1 MEEAQLVETEEGLA
15 LTRGALTLCADFA
28 RLLPRAHPQKIHQ
41 ELLVKAAKIKGVHPQ
56 DLLVVDATAGLGEDS
71 FLLAAAGFN
80 VLMFER
86 DPIIAALLEDA
97 LSRAT
102 RDERLAA
109 IVARMTLRKEDS
121 VAALLGS
128 AAEDSAGVGTNSA
141 EVSATGETPASALT
155 SAPAASTPA
164 ASVGT
169 LTPDIVFL
177 DPMFPARTKSA
188 AVKKKFQLIHEL
200 EKPCNNE
207 EELLA
212 AALATHPRKVVI
224 KRPPRGPWLAGRKPS
239 YSLTGKAVRY
249 DCIVNA

>member
-1 MEEAQLVETEEGLA
+1 MEEAQLVQTEEGLA
-15 LTRGALTLCADFA
+15 LTRGALTLRADFA
-28 RLLPRAHPQKIHQ
+28 RLLPRVHPQKIHQ
-41 ELLVKAAKIKGVHPQ
+41 ELLVKAAKIKGVRPQ

-71 FLLAAAGFN
+71 FLLASAGFS

-97 LSRAT
+97 LSRAAH
-102 RDERLAA
+102 DERLAA

-121 VAALLGS
+121 VAALQNGAYS
-128 AAEDSAGVGTNSA
+128 
-141 EVSATGETPASALT
+141 
-155 SAPAASTPA
+155 
-164 ASVGT
+164 
-169 LTPDIVFL
+169 PDIVFL

-212 AALATHPRKVVI
+212 AAFAAHPRKVVI

>member
-1 MEEAQLVETEEGLA
+1 MEEAQLVQTEEGLA
-15 LTRGALTLCADFA
+15 LTRGALTLRADFA
-28 RLLPRAHPQKIHQ
+28 RLLPRVHPQKIHQ
-41 ELLVKAAKIKGVHPQ
+41 ELLVKAAKIKGVRPQ

-71 FLLAAAGFN
+71 FLLAAAGFS

-97 LSRAT
+97 LSRAAH
-102 RDERLAA
+102 DERLAA

-128 AAEDSAGVGTNSA
+128 VAEDSAGAGTA
-141 EVSATGETPASALT
+141 GETPASALT
-155 SAPAASTPA
+155 SAPATSA
-164 ASVGT
+164 GT

-212 AALATHPRKVVI
+212 AAFAAHPRKVVI
-224 KRPPRGPWLAGRKPS
+224 KRPPRGPWLAERKPS

>member
-1 MEEAQLVETEEGLA
+1 MEEAQLVQTEEGLA
-15 LTRGALTLCADFA
+15 LARGALTLRADFA
-28 RLLPRAHPQKIHQ
+28 RLLPRVNPQKIHQ

-86 DPIIAALLEDA
+86 DPIIAVLLEDA
-97 LSRAT
+97 LSRAAH
-102 RDERLAA
+102 DERLAA

-128 AAEDSAGVGTNSA
+128 AAEDSAGVGTA
-141 EVSATGETPASALT
+141 EETLASALA

-164 ASVGT
+164 ASAGT
-169 LTPDIVFL
+169 PPPDIVFL